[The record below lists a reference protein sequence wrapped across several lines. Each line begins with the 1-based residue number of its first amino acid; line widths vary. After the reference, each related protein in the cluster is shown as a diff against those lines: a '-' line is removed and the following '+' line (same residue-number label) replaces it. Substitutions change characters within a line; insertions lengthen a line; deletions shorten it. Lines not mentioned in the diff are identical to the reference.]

1 MAADATDTPYART
14 PARFATTHWSVVL
27 KAGQP
32 DATGYRQ
39 ALETLCRTYWFP
51 IYAYLRRCGH
61 NNHEAEEFTQAF
73 FTRLLEKEYLR
84 DVKPAPGRFRSFL
97 LTALKRFLAN
107 EQDRAAAQKRGGGR
121 RVLSLDS
128 DDMERRYALDP
139 VSDLSP
145 DRLYERSWA
154 LAVLQRTMDRLEA
167 EATTANKREFFGHLK
182 VYLTAEGDSVPYRE
196 IAGRFRM
203 SEGAL
208 RVAVHRLRSRYRQLL
223 WDQIRQTVDTD
234 QEVAEEIGSL
244 FTALAR

>member
-1 MAADATDTPYART
+1 MAADATNTPYMG
-14 PARFATTHWSVVL
+14 PPGRFATTHWSVIL
-27 KAGQP
+27 TAGQP

-39 ALETLCRTYWFP
+39 ALETLCGTYWLP
-51 IYAYLRRCGH
+51 VYAYLRRCGH
-61 NNHEAEEFTQAF
+61 DNHEAEEFTQAF

-84 DVKPAPGRFRSFL
+84 NVRPAPGKFRSFL

-107 EQDRAAAQKRGGGR
+107 EQDRAMAHKRGGGR

-128 DDMERRYALDP
+128 DQMERLYALDP
-139 VSDLSP
+139 VNDLSP

-167 EATTANKREFFGHLK
+167 EAVAANKRQLFDCLKGHLA
-182 VYLTAEGDSVPYRE
+182 AEGDSIPSHE
-196 IAGRFRM
+196 IATRLGM

-208 RVAVHRLRSRYRQLL
+208 RVAIHRLRRRYRELL
-223 WDQIRQTVDTD
+223 WDEIRQTVDTSE
-234 QEVAEEIGSL
+234 EVANEIRSL